1 MGDIWTALG
10 KALDRQAATEATQAS
25 IDAVRGESDGGE
37 LVDGYNCVD
46 RGIEKKERDNQRK
59 RGYGVANERGVLI
72 H

>member
-1 MGDIWTALG
+1 MESGMDFDREVSE
-10 KALDRQAATEATQAS
+10 ALDRQAATQAS

-59 RGYGVANERGVLI
+59 RGYRWRC
-72 H
+72 

>member
-10 KALDRQAATEATQAS
+10 KALDRQAATQAS

-59 RGYGVANERGVLI
+59 RGYRWRC
-72 H
+72 